1 MKSWKLVF
9 ATAVTVVM
17 LSVAARAEGNDDNNG
32 CSNATLKGPYSISTH
47 GEAIG
52 FFVGTTLTRFPFATL
67 VDAVQI
73 TTFDGT
79 GNLTA
84 IDFIVRNGVPVVGAT
99 TMPNGF
105 RTGETGTYSV
115 APDCTGT
122 IVLNTPDGAVITLKF
137 VLANNGHEVRAVF
150 ASQHVAQIPNN
161 PDCAPP
167 TGCNLAVNIQ
177 SNGVR
182 VKGTD

>member
-1 MKSWKLVF
+1 MKSWKFVF
-9 ATAVTVVM
+9 AMALTVVM
-17 LSVAARAEGNDDNNG
+17 LSVAARAQNEDNNG
-32 CSNATLKGPYSISTH
+32 CSNATLRGPYSFSTH

-52 FFVGTTLTRFPFATL
+52 FFVGTTLTRFPFPTL

-73 TTFDGT
+73 TTFDGA
-79 GNLTA
+79 GSLTA
-84 IDFIVRNGVPVVGAT
+84 VDFIVRNGLPVVGAT
-99 TMPNGF
+99 TTPSGF

-137 VLANNGHEVRAVF
+137 VLGNNAHEVRAVF

-177 SNGVR
+177 SSGVR
-182 VKGTD
+182 VRGTD